1 MRGWNAIAALI
12 VAAGCGGGNLPPSFQ
27 EVTPSPRRVVVWLG
41 PDGLDGN
48 LAEVLRLAGV
58 DEVVVRRGSVNLAG
72 RAPVLRLRPAPA
84 IAGAI
89 PVGIAL
95 EVGGVR
101 EGLDE
106 AMAEAMWRGIESE
119 LGDAIPAELI
129 LDLPMIPDGLDGFVS
144 HLAQVAGVPVV
155 PVLGFEQ
162 LQTEEGR
169 RLAVAA
175 RGCIVP
181 AFGTD
186 GADLRGVRELD
197 PLPLVKKLE
206 PMMNSGIR
214 IRPAIVLRPRTEP
227 VLDGPLEDLDA
238 LTEDLVAEVSTAST
252 LDRGFIFKKETEWSG
267 RRWQPGQRVDV
278 RWIDAARLHE
288 ALQEIHRVML
298 PEVGGWDLV
307 PLPEENQGL
316 GLGRDVLIRYLS
328 GEGPAPDIHLRVER
342 RGRTLKVILSNT
354 SPFSSAVS
362 NFGNWVE
369 VSVDAGRLVT
379 DDRGGFERV
388 GLGTYRRE
396 EWQLGGPG
404 EVNAVRFN
412 EVYVAPGEEI
422 TSGRVR
428 LPSSRSRVTVR
439 WRVVLG
445 DGSELR
451 GTAQY

>member
-1 MRGWNAIAALI
+1 MRGWRAIAALI
-12 VAAGCGGGNLPPSFQ
+12 VVAGCGRGNLPPSFQ
-27 EVTPSPRRVVVWLG
+27 EVTPAPRRVVVWLE
-41 PDGLDGN
+41 PDGLDSDV
-48 LAEVLRLAGV
+48 AETLRMAGV

-84 IAGAI
+84 IVGAI

-95 EVGGVR
+95 EVGGIR

-106 AMAEAMWRGIESE
+106 DMAEAMWRGIESE
-119 LGDAIPAELI
+119 LGDATPAELI
-129 LDLPMIPDGLDGFVS
+129 LDLPTVPDGLDGFVS
-144 HLAQVAGVPVV
+144 HLAQISGVPVV

-162 LQTEEGR
+162 LQSEAGR

-181 AFGTD
+181 AFGTA

-197 PLPLVKKLE
+197 PLPLIKKLE
-206 PMMNSGIR
+206 PMRDSGIR
-214 IRPAIVLRPRTEP
+214 VRLGIVLRPRTEP
-227 VLDGPLEDLDA
+227 VLDGPLEDLDP
-238 LTEDLVAEVSTAST
+238 LTEDLASEVSTSST
-252 LDRGFIFKKETEWSG
+252 LDRSFIFAKEIEWSG
-267 RRWQPGQRVDV
+267 RRWQPGERVDV
-278 RWIDAARLHE
+278 RWMDAARLHG
-288 ALQEIHRVML
+288 ALQEIHRVIL

-307 PLPEENQGL
+307 PLPGEDQGL
-316 GLGRDVLIRYLS
+316 GLGREVLMRYLG
-328 GEGPAPDIHLRVER
+328 GEGPAPDIHLRAER
-342 RGRTLKVILSNT
+342 RGRSLKVIVGNT
-354 SPFSSAVS
+354 SPFGSAVS

-369 VSVDAGRLVT
+369 ISVDAGRLVA

-388 GLGTYRRE
+388 GLGTFRRG
-396 EWQLGGPG
+396 EWKLGGSG

-412 EVYVAPGEEI
+412 EVYFAPEEEI
-422 TSGRVR
+422 TTGLIR

-445 DGSELR
+445 DGSELA